1 MNRFSGHDRI
11 GRWLAR
17 CIARI
22 LALVAMIG
30 TAEPALAENTV
41 TRWAEQSLQAVRAA
55 NVGTPNAGRLY
66 AMVTVAM
73 YDAVNGI
80 DAARNR
86 VGREHALVPT
96 VGAPGAGSRN
106 AAAAA
111 AAHAVLVAL
120 VPSQQAALD
129 AALAAELAAAQDGDL
144 VAGEIWGRDV
154 GEQVVAL
161 RATDGTEMALT
172 IPAGTAIGEHRAA
185 FDARFR
191 NMTPFGVRNID
202 RYRSGPSPALTSEA
216 YAQAFNDVK
225 ALGQQDGDAERNAIA
240 QFWLVEGGTTREP
253 GTWIQALV
261 AIVEQMRTDRSL
273 SDTARIFARV
283 GMAIADGVTASW
295 DTKATFFT
303 WRPFFAIHE
312 ADLDGNPDTEADLAW
327 TPRNV
332 SIGASPEWASGL
344 STFSGAASA
353 VIEAFYF
360 PHRVSF
366 CFATDPAPAAR
377 CYNSPLAA
385 AIEAGRSRIYQ
396 GIHFQ
401 FSNEE
406 GRRVGRRI
414 GLEVA
419 LTRLRR
425 CFDRAQICL
434 P

>member
-1 MNRFSGHDRI
+1 MSQFSGHGRI
-11 GRWLAR
+11 GRRLAS
-17 CIARI
+17 CVTGI
-22 LALVAMIG
+22 LVFSGLIG
-30 TAEPALAENTV
+30 IAEPALAENTV
-41 TRWAEQSLQAVRAA
+41 TRWAEHSLQAVRAA

-80 DAARNR
+80 DAARHR
-86 VGREHALVPT
+86 FVREHALVPT
-96 VGAPGAGSRN
+96 AGAPSAGSRN

-120 VPSQQAALD
+120 VSSQQAALD
-129 AALAAELAAAQDGDL
+129 AALATELAAAQDGD
-144 VAGEIWGRDV
+144 VDSGEIWGRSV
-154 GEQVVAL
+154 GEQIVAL

-172 IPAGTAIGEHRAA
+172 IPAGTMVGEHRAA

-191 NMTPFGVRNID
+191 NMTPFGVRSID
-202 RYRSGPSPALTSEA
+202 RYRSGPPPELTSDA

-225 ALGQQDGDAERNAIA
+225 TYGQQDADAERNAIA
-240 QFWLVEGGTTREP
+240 QFWIVEGGTTREP

-261 AIVEQMRTDRSL
+261 AIVEQMHTDRSL

-283 GMAIADGVTASW
+283 GMAVADGVAASW

-303 WRPFFAIHE
+303 WRPFFAIRE
-312 ADLDGNPDTEADLAW
+312 ADLDGNPDTEAAPAW
-327 TPRNV
+327 TPRNISV
-332 SIGASPEWASGL
+332 GASPEWTSGL

-366 CFATDPAPAAR
+366 CFATDSAPAPR
-377 CYNSPLAA
+377 CYDSPLAA
-385 AIEAGRSRIYQ
+385 AVEAGRSRIYQ

-401 FSNEE
+401 FSNEA
-406 GRRVGRRI
+406 GRRIGRRI

-419 LTRLRR
+419 LTRLRL
-425 CFDRAQICL
+425 CFDRLRVCL

>member
-1 MNRFSGHDRI
+1 MNPFSGHDRI
-11 GRWLAR
+11 RR
-17 CIARI
+17 CLPR
-22 LALVAMIG
+22 LVG
-30 TAEPALAENTV
+30 SVVLLTGVVGNPEPAHAGNSV
-41 TRWAEQSLQAVRAA
+41 TRWAEQALQAVRAG

-80 DAARNR
+80 DTARDR
-86 VGREHALVPT
+86 FDREPALVPT
-96 VGAPGAGSRN
+96 AGAPPRANRN
-106 AAAAA
+106 AAVAA

-120 VPSQQAALD
+120 VPSQQATLD
-129 AALAAELAAAQDGDL
+129 AALAADLAADKDGDV
-144 VAGEIWGRDV
+144 VAGEGWGRFV

-161 RATDGTEMALT
+161 RAADGTEMALT
-172 IPAGTAIGEHRAA
+172 IPAKTGVGEHRAA

-191 NMTPFGVRNID
+191 NMTPFGVRSID
-202 RYRSGPSPALTSEA
+202 PYVSGPPPALTSDA

-225 ALGQQDGDAERNAIA
+225 TFGQQDGNAERNAIA

-283 GMAIADGVTASW
+283 GMAIADAVAASW
-295 DTKATFFT
+295 ETKATFFT
-303 WRPFFAIHE
+303 WRPFFAVHE
-312 ADLDGNPDTEADLAW
+312 ADLDGNPDTEPDPAW
-327 TPRNV
+327 TPRTI
-332 SIGASPEWASGL
+332 SIGASPEWTSGL

-353 VIEAFYF
+353 VVDAFYF
-360 PHRVSF
+360 PRRVSF
-366 CFATDPAPAAR
+366 CFATDFAPGPR

-401 FSNEE
+401 FSNVE
-406 GRRVGRRI
+406 GRRTGRRI

-419 LTRLRR
+419 LTRLRL
-425 CFDRAQICL
+425 CFDRTQICL